1 MEGWQ
6 CRNVTRVIIEG
17 EKVGGILAPLK
28 MKVTLGIFYKA
39 LKTKGVFEGHLK
51 N

>member
-28 MKVTLGIFYKA
+28 IKVTLGIFYKA